1 MQVEGTMHANT
12 DTGRDEISI
21 DWQKVMD
28 AIRNGHPDPFSLL
41 PQEPVEPEPVE
52 ESKSYAYV
60 R

>member
-1 MQVEGTMHANT
+1 MHANT

-28 AIRNGHPDPFSLL
+28 AIRGGHPDPFSLL